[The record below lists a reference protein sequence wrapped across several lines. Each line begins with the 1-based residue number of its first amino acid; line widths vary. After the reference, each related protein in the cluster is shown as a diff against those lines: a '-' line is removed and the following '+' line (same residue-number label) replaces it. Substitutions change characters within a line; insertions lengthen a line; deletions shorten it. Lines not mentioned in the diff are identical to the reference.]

1 LSLLG
6 VGEHGGIQIANVVGG
21 HPVARRR
28 DQCAAGRRDGDPFA
42 YLIALV
48 HRVRRGLPDTPR

>member
-1 LSLLG
+1 VRL
-6 VGEHGGIQIANVVGG
+6 VV
-21 HPVARRR
+21 AT
-28 DQCAAGRRDGDPFA
+28 AIPFA